1 MFLMLL
7 WGLPV
12 PSLSPSFQNTDTA
25 GVTGDLQLH
34 VVLRFHGLWAVN
46 IDLTFFSK
54 VSWSSCS
61 DHRFL
66 QLFAAKGAT
75 RAGTVRIV

>member
-12 PSLSPSFQNTDTA
+12 LLPLSFLNTDTA
-25 GVTGDLQLH
+25 GVTRATQLC
-34 VVLRFHGLWAVN
+34 VVLRFCGLGTSNAGFT
-46 IDLTFFSK
+46 LFSK

-61 DHRFL
+61 DHPFF
-66 QLFAAKGAT
+66 QLFPAKDATTAGA
-75 RAGTVRIV
+75 VRTA